1 MKLLLIFL
9 VLFFFNPLSAQSVS
23 TSDIQALTQEL
34 GLVAGSKAS
43 IQWRRVFSSERRLTK
58 YKLDQLSPTIL
69 RKLEIYLIN
78 HAADSEQPIV
88 PGL

>member
-1 MKLLLIFL
+1 MKLLFIFL
-9 VLFFFNPLSAQSVS
+9 VLFCFNPLFARTIPYLNMQV
-23 TSDIQALTQEL
+23 LTQEL

-43 IQWRRVFSSERRLTK
+43 VQWKRVFSSERRLIK
-58 YKLDQLSPTIL
+58 YKLDKLSPTIL
-69 RKLEIYLIN
+69 KKLEIYLIN

>member
-1 MKLLLIFL
+1 MKLFLILL
-9 VLFFFNPLSAQSVS
+9 VLFLFNPLSARSIPS
-23 TSDIQALTQEL
+23 TDIQILTQDL

-43 IQWRRVFSSERRLTK
+43 IQWKRVFSSQRRLIK
-58 YKLDQLSPTIL
+58 YKLDHLTPQTLT
-69 RKLEIYLIN
+69 KLEIYLIN